1 MFSIGKVTITL
12 KNKDTQKNLYRFL
25 WKLLL
30 SIALQL
36 PFLYTWDSY
45 LNPLLH
51 TRYLNKGNIMM
62 WGVYFI
68 LMVLFIHVFGGYKIG
83 LSKKSNMMISQAI
96 AMFCHNGVEIV
107 ITILMVGRVKHIGAI
122 ITSYGLLFI
131 FQLLLIFLFSD
142 LGINLYRAMF
152 PPYRMLQIK
161 GPYQNNLDKKMNQR
175 GDKYVVEGELSYKE
189 SLPVIEKAID
199 EYDAVLLNDVP
210 SAFRNKILKVCFD
223 HSKKVYFTPKIS
235 DIMIKEAEELNL
247 FDTPLFFTRNAGM
260 NIWQKGIKRAIDIV
274 ISLIGIILTSP
285 IMLVVAI
292 AIHAY
297 DKGPVFYKQTR
308 CTIGGRE
315 FHVMKFRSMIVDA
328 EKDGKARLATEND
341 DRITPVGKFIR
352 ATRIDELPQF
362 FNVLKGDMSMVGPR
376 PERPEIIR
384 EYCETVPEFA
394 YRTKVKAGLTG
405 YAQVYGK
412 YNTTSYDKLK
422 LDLIYVSKCSILLDI
437 QLILLTLKVI
447 FLKESTEGLDEGETT
462 AVNKKDK
469 Q

>member
-1 MFSIGKVTITL
+1 MSSIGKVTITL
-12 KNKDTQKNLYRFL
+12 KNKDTQKNIYRFL

-30 SIALQL
+30 SVALQL
-36 PFLYTWDSY
+36 PFIYAWSHW

-107 ITILMVGRVKHIGAI
+107 ITILMVGRVKHIGTI
-122 ITSYGLLFI
+122 ITSYGLLFL
-131 FQLLLIFLFSD
+131 FQLILIFLFSD
-142 LGINLYRAMF
+142 LGINLYRAIF
-152 PPYRMLQIK
+152 PPYRMIQIK

-189 SLPVIEKAID
+189 SLTVIEKAID

-260 NIWQKGIKRAIDIV
+260 NIWQRGIKRAMDIV
-274 ISLIGIILTSP
+274 ISLIGIIITSP
-285 IMLVVAI
+285 IMLIAAI

-315 FHVMKFRSMIVDA
+315 FQVMKFRSMMVDA

-422 LDLIYVSKCSILLDI
+422 LDLIYVSKCSILLDL
-437 QLILLTLKVI
+437 QLILLTMKVI
-447 FLKESTEGLDEGETT
+447 FMKESTEGLDEGETT
-462 AVNKKDK
+462 ALNKK

>member
-1 MFSIGKVTITL
+1 MYVWREK
-12 KNKDTQKNLYRFL
+12 
-25 WKLLL
+25 
-30 SIALQL
+30 
-36 PFLYTWDSY
+36 
-45 LNPLLH
+45 LNPLL
-51 TRYLNKGNIMM
+51 RASYENKGNILM
-62 WGVYFI
+62 WGVYFV

-96 AMFCHNGVEIV
+96 AMFCHNGVEII
-107 ITILMVGRVKHIGAI
+107 ITILIVGRVKYIGTI
-122 ITSYGLLFI
+122 ITSYGLLYL
-131 FQLLLIFLFSD
+131 FQLLLVFLFSD
-142 LGINLYRAMF
+142 LGINLYRAIF

-161 GPYQNNLDKKMNQR
+161 GPYTNNLDKKMNQR
-175 GDKYVVEGELSYKE
+175 GDKYVIETELSYQE
-189 SLPVIEKAID
+189 SLSVIEQAIE

-210 SAFRNKILKVCFD
+210 SAVRNKILKICFD

-247 FDTPLFFTRNAGM
+247 FDTPLFFARNIGM
-260 NIWQKGIKRAIDIV
+260 SVWQRMIKRAIDIIV
-274 ISLIGIILTSP
+274 SAIGIIITSP
-285 IMLVVAI
+285 IMLVTAI

-297 DKGPVFYKQTR
+297 DKGPVLYKQTR

-315 FHVMKFRSMIVDA
+315 FQVMKFRSMIVDA

-362 FNVLKGDMSMVGPR
+362 FNILRGEMSLVGPR

-447 FLKESTEGLDEGETT
+447 FLKDSTEGLDEGKTT
-462 AVNKKDK
+462 AVNNK

>member
-1 MFSIGKVTITL
+1 MRTELNGV
-12 KNKDTQKNLYRFL
+12 KNRDTQKNLYRFS

-30 SIALQL
+30 SVALQL
-36 PFLYTWDSY
+36 PFMYVWREH
-45 LNPLLH
+45 LNPLL
-51 TRYLNKGNIMM
+51 RESYLNKGNILM
-62 WGVYFI
+62 WGVYFV
-68 LMVLFIHVFGGYKIG
+68 LMIMFIHVFGGYKIG

-107 ITILMVGRVKHIGAI
+107 ITILMVGRVKHIGTI
-122 ITSYGLLFI
+122 ITSYGLLFL
-131 FQLLLIFLFSD
+131 FQLILIFLFSD
-142 LGINLYRAMF
+142 LGINLYRAIF
-152 PPYRMLQIK
+152 PPYRMIQIK

-189 SLPVIEKAID
+189 SLTVIEKAID

-260 NIWQKGIKRAIDIV
+260 NIWQRGIKRAMDIV
-274 ISLIGIILTSP
+274 ISLIGIIITSP
-285 IMLVVAI
+285 IMLIAAI

-315 FHVMKFRSMIVDA
+315 FQVMKFRSMIVDA

-422 LDLIYVSKCSILLDI
+422 LDLIYVSKCSILLDL
-437 QLILLTLKVI
+437 QLILLTMKVI
-447 FLKESTEGLDEGETT
+447 FMKESTEGLDEGETT
-462 AVNKKDK
+462 ALNKK

>member
-1 MFSIGKVTITL
+1 MYRKEHMDTL
-12 KNKDTQKNLYRFL
+12 KNIYRFL

-30 SIALQL
+30 TCALQL
-36 PFLYTWDSY
+36 PFMYVWNNY
-45 LNPLLH
+45 LNPLL
-51 TRYLNKGNIMM
+51 RESYLNKGNILM
-62 WGVYFI
+62 WGVYFV
-68 LMVLFIHVFGGYKIG
+68 LMVVFIHVFGGYKIG

-96 AMFCHNGVEIV
+96 AMICHNGIEIV
-107 ITILMVGRVKHIGAI
+107 ITILMVGRVKHIMAI
-122 ITSYGLLFI
+122 ITSYALLYL
-131 FQLLLIFLFSD
+131 FQLLWIFLFSD
-142 LGINLYRAMF
+142 LGINFYRSIF

-161 GPYQNNLDKKMNQR
+161 GPYRNDLDQKMNQR
-175 GDKYVVEGELSYKE
+175 GDKYVVEAELSYKE
-189 SLPVIEKAID
+189 SLPVIEQAIE

-235 DIMIKEAEELNL
+235 DIIIKESEELNL

-260 NIWQKGIKRAIDIV
+260 NIMQRAIKRTIDILV
-274 ISLIGIILTSP
+274 SIIGIVITSP
-285 IMLVVAI
+285 IMLVTAM

-297 DKGPVFYKQTR
+297 DKGPVLYKQTR

-315 FHVMKFRSMIVDA
+315 FQVMKFRSMIVDA

-362 FNVLKGDMSMVGPR
+362 FNILRGDMSLVGPR
-376 PERPEIIR
+376 PERPEIIK

-447 FLKESTEGLDEGETT
+447 FLKESTEGLDEGKTT
-462 AVNKKDK
+462 AVNKK

>member
-1 MFSIGKVTITL
+1 MRTELNGVE
-12 KNKDTQKNLYRFL
+12 NRDTQKNLYRFS

-30 SIALQL
+30 SVALQL
-36 PFLYTWDSY
+36 PFMYVWREH
-45 LNPLLH
+45 LNPLL
-51 TRYLNKGNIMM
+51 RESYLNKGNILM
-62 WGVYFI
+62 WGVYFV
-68 LMVLFIHVFGGYKIG
+68 LMIMFIHVFGGYKIG

-107 ITILMVGRVKHIGAI
+107 ITILMVGRVKHIGTI
-122 ITSYGLLFI
+122 ITSYGLLFL
-131 FQLLLIFLFSD
+131 FQLILIFLFSD
-142 LGINLYRAMF
+142 LGINLYRAIF

-175 GDKYVVEGELSYKE
+175 GDKYVVEAELSYKE
-189 SLPVIEKAID
+189 SLTVIEKAID

-247 FDTPLFFTRNAGM
+247 FDTPLFFTRNVGM
-260 NIWQKGIKRAIDIV
+260 NIWQRGIKRTIDIV
-274 ISLIGIILTSP
+274 ISLIGIIITSP
-285 IMLVVAI
+285 IMLVAAI

-315 FHVMKFRSMIVDA
+315 FQVMKFRSMIVDA

-376 PERPEIIR
+376 PERPEIIK

-462 AVNKKDK
+462 AVNKKDR

>member
-1 MFSIGKVTITL
+1 MSNG
-12 KNKDTQKNLYRFL
+12 NSKDTQKNIYRFV

-30 SIALQL
+30 SICLQL
-36 PFLYTWDSY
+36 PFMYVWSEW

-51 TRYLNKGNIMM
+51 TSYLNKGNILM
-62 WGVYFI
+62 WGVYFV

-96 AMFCHNGVEIV
+96 AMFCHNGIEIV
-107 ITILMVGRVKHIGAI
+107 ITILMVGRVKYIATI
-122 ITSYGLLFI
+122 VSKYGVLFL

-161 GPYQNNLDKKMNQR
+161 GPYNNNLAKKMNRR

-189 SLPVIEKAID
+189 SLPVIEKTID

-235 DIMIKEAEELNL
+235 DIMIKEADELNL

-260 NIWQKGIKRAIDIV
+260 NVWQKMIKRAIDI
-274 ISLIGIILTSP
+274 ILSGIGIVITSP
-285 IMLVVAI
+285 IMLVTAI
-292 AIHAY
+292 AIHSY

-308 CTIGGRE
+308 CTIGGKE
-315 FHVMKFRSMIVDA
+315 FQVMKFRSMIVDA

-341 DRITPVGKFIR
+341 ERITPVGKFIR

-376 PERPEIIR
+376 PERPEIIK

-422 LDLIYVSKCSILLDI
+422 LDLIYVSKSSILLDI

-462 AVNKKDK
+462 AANNKE
-469 Q
+469 

>member
-1 MFSIGKVTITL
+1 MRTELNGV
-12 KNKDTQKNLYRFL
+12 KNRDTQKNLYRFS

-30 SIALQL
+30 SVALQL
-36 PFLYTWDSY
+36 PFMYVWREH
-45 LNPLLH
+45 LNPLL
-51 TRYLNKGNIMM
+51 RESYLNKGNILM
-62 WGVYFI
+62 WGVYFV
-68 LMVLFIHVFGGYKIG
+68 LMIMFIHVFGGYKIG

-107 ITILMVGRVKHIGAI
+107 ITILMVGRVKHIGTI
-122 ITSYGLLFI
+122 ITSYGLLFL
-131 FQLLLIFLFSD
+131 FQLILIFLFSD

-152 PPYRMLQIK
+152 PPYRMIQIK

-189 SLPVIEKAID
+189 SLTVIEKAID

-260 NIWQKGIKRAIDIV
+260 NIWQRGIKRAMDIV
-274 ISLIGIILTSP
+274 ISLIGIIITSP
-285 IMLVVAI
+285 IMLIAAI

-315 FHVMKFRSMIVDA
+315 FQVMKFRSMIVDA

-462 AVNKKDK
+462 AVNKKDR